1 MRPVTHRT
9 ALALAALTLLLAG
22 CGTEAGN
29 EGGGGDTVSPPPSSS
44 PSSSS
49 SPASPSSS
57 SASPECASGGEL
69 DAGDDGSTVCLV
81 VGDTVRVS
89 LDGTRSRPWKPV
101 AVEGGGLEAAN
112 SGIVLLPGDA
122 SAAYEAVSAGRAEL
136 SSQRPLCATGT
147 GRVSCKGIQEWR
159 VTVLVT

>member
-1 MRPVTHRT
+1 MRPATHRT

-29 EGGGGDTVSPPPSSS
+29 EGGGGDTVSPSPSSS
-44 PSSSS
+44 PSS
-49 SPASPSSS
+49 ASPSSS
-57 SASPECASGGEL
+57 PSPECAPGGEL
-69 DAGDDGSTVCLV
+69 DAGDNGSTVCLA

-89 LDGTRSRPWKPV
+89 LDGTRSRPWEPV

-122 SAAYEAVSAGRAEL
+122 SAAYEAVSAGRTEL

-147 GRVSCKGIQEWR
+147 GRVSCKGVQEWR